1 MTSSASVLSAARLEA
16 SVDRLSGRDIDSRS
30 MLRGLADRLRTAIP
44 CDGLLLLRTDPTTVL
59 PTDGVVDAL
68 PPALCKHFWDNE
80 LLETDY
86 NKFVDLARRE
96 VNAATLSAATGGDLT
111 RSRRYANLYRPLGI
125 GDELRVSFTSR
136 DGSCWGIAQLARS
149 DGDQFTDEE
158 RDLLVTA
165 SSTIAEGLRGT
176 FVATSPA
183 RSGLVGPALILLDED
198 GDVHAIT
205 PAARHWMAELVRG
218 SATGMR
224 PVPEP
229 VYLVAG
235 RARAAKA
242 GVANDPARVRAR
254 TTAGVWLHLHAACID
269 GADAL
274 NGAVAVVIT
283 PARAP
288 DLAPLIALAYRV
300 TAREQEVLQFIA
312 RGFTTA
318 EMARELGISRHT
330 VRDHVKALFTKVGVR
345 SRTELVARVFADHYF
360 EHLKMDTDVLSD
372 IGSPDSLHRASSVGA
387 VAGERHADVPER

>member
-1 MTSSASVLSAARLEA
+1 MTSSAYVMSAARLEA
-16 SVDRLSGRDIDSRS
+16 SVDRLCGRDIDSPS

-44 CDGLLLLRTDPTTVL
+44 CDGFLLLRTDPTTVL

-68 PPALCKHFWDNE
+68 PPALCRHFWDNE

-86 NKFVDLARRE
+86 NKFVDLARRKI
-96 VNAATLSAATGGDLT
+96 NAATLSAATDGDLT
-111 RSRRYANLYRPLGI
+111 RSRRYANLYRPLGL
-125 GDELRVSFTSR
+125 GDELRVSFTAR

-149 DGDQFTDEE
+149 DGDLFTDVE
-158 RDLLVTA
+158 RDLLLAA

-198 GDVHAIT
+198 GDVRAIT
-205 PAARHWMAELVRG
+205 PAADHWMTELVRG

-229 VYLVAG
+229 IYLVAG
-235 RARAAKA
+235 RARAARA
-242 GVANDPARVRAR
+242 GVTSDPPRVRVR

-269 GADAL
+269 GTDAL

-288 DLAPLIALAYRV
+288 DLAPLIALAYRI

-360 EHLKMDTDVLSD
+360 EHLRMDTGMLADIDPSD
-372 IGSPDSLHRASSVGA
+372 ALERASAVGA
-387 VAGERHADVPER
+387 VAAEHHADVPDL